1 MTNEEKA
8 KLYESKPY
16 ALYVNGDFHSSY
28 SSHAAAKKA
37 QHFKKKES
45 YDNWDD
51 DEFEIKPL

>member
-1 MTNEEKA
+1 MTKEEKA

-16 ALYVNGDFHSSY
+16 ALYVNGYFYSSY

-37 QHFKKKES
+37 LHFKKKES